1 MTKKEIKSMQ
11 NNQLIMTLVNDY
23 AVIVS
28 REGQG
33 CKYLDK
39 DLNNIAYELKERGLL
54 TDSDIEELNR

>member
-1 MTKKEIKSMQ
+1 MTKKEIKSMK

-33 CKYLDK
+33 CKSIDK
-39 DLNNIAYELKERGLL
+39 ELNNIAYELKERGLL